1 MEVSLYKL
9 GGRRSLLKNI
19 KNFFARSLPNVDLV
33 LEKNEVR
40 HDETIAGD
48 FYIKGGAKQQK
59 LKRLECILLKVY
71 KDESKET
78 VETVK
83 TILMSRTLL
92 AKENAMIPFTFLVS
106 KEMEPSTEE
115 FTYKLHTNLFFA
127 ENKVSTDHDELVIVK
142 E

>member
-1 MEVSLYKL
+1 M
-9 GGRRSLLKNI
+9 LKNI

-92 AKENAMIPFTFLVS
+92 DRKSV
-106 KEMEPSTEE
+106 
-115 FTYKLHTNLFFA
+115 
-127 ENKVSTDHDELVIVK
+127 V
-142 E
+142 

>member
-1 MEVSLYKL
+1 
-9 GGRRSLLKNI
+9 LLKNI

-33 LEKNEVR
+33 LDKNEVR
-40 HDETIAGD
+40 PDETIAGN

-92 AKENAMIPFTFLVS
+92 AKENAMVPFTFLVS
-106 KEMEPSTEE
+106 KEMEPSTDE
-115 FTYKLHTNLFFA
+115 FTYKLYTNLFFA